1 MQLDAMI
8 KNCKWIKK
16 VKKKIN
22 MINDTDKCIS
32 QL

>member
-16 VKKKIN
+16 KKMN